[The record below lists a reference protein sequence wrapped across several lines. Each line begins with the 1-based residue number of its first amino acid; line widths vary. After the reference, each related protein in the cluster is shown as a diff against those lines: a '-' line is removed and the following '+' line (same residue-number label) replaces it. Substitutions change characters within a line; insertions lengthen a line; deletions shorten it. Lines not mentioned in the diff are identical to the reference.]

1 MNIQG
6 ALKMKSLNILILLI
20 ILVLGVAI
28 FLQIWN
34 KSHQTPQEREYKEE
48 VLNSD
53 KVIIEE
59 QEELTENPNAFY
71 Y

>member
-1 MNIQG
+1 
-6 ALKMKSLNILILLI
+6 MKSLNILILLI

>member
-1 MNIQG
+1 
-6 ALKMKSLNILILLI
+6 MKTLNILILLFV
-20 ILVLGVAI
+20 LVLGMAV

-48 VLNSD
+48 ALDRD

-59 QEELTENPNAFY
+59 QEELTENPNALY